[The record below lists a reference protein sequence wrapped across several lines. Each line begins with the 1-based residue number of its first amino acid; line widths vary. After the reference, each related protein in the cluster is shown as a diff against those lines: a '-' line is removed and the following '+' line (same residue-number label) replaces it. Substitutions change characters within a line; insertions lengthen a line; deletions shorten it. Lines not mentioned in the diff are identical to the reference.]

1 MNDKER
7 IYFLRKEIDLHNH
20 SYYVEDSPKISD
32 FEFDILLN
40 ELIQLE
46 EKHPELFDINS
57 PTQRV
62 GASLVDSFET
72 INHTYPM
79 LSLGNTY
86 SEDDLI
92 DFDNR
97 IRKLI
102 SSDFDYVCELKFDG
116 VSISLNYENGKL
128 INAITRGDGK
138 KGDNVISNVRTIKS
152 IPLQLTG
159 DFPQKFEIR
168 GEIFIPID
176 DFKKLNTERIK
187 HNLEPFSNPRNTA
200 SGSLKM
206 LDSSDV
212 AKRPLDCFLY
222 HIIGEDIPSDK
233 HYDNLLLAKNWG
245 FKISS
250 DIQKCNDISAVIK
263 YVNDWDKKRNNL
275 PFEIDGI
282 VIKVNNIMLQEKLGF
297 TAKSPRWAI
306 SYKFKALQAKTQL
319 KGITYQV
326 GRTGAITPVADLE
339 PVQLAGT
346 IVKRASLHN
355 EEQINKLGIQINDYV
370 FVEKGG
376 EIIPKIVSVSL
387 KDRDLF
393 NVPINFID
401 NCPECDSKLI
411 KLEDD
416 AKHYCIN
423 SVNCLPQI
431 KAKFEHFI
439 SKKAMNIEELGPKTI
454 DLFFDNNLIRD
465 ISDLYALNYEELLPF
480 KKDGK
485 KWSSNVIDGIQKSK
499 NIPFEK
505 VLFGLGIRYVGE
517 TVSLILCK
525 NLNNI
530 DNIISSS
537 FEELTNIDEIG
548 ERIADSV
555 ISFFKNSE
563 NLVLI
568 EKLKSFG
575 LNFNYVS
582 KASSNLLQNQNIV
595 ISGKFINY
603 SRAELKKIVEKHNG
617 KNLSSISKK
626 TTFVLAGENMGP
638 SKLKKANLLNIK
650 IIDINQFLEIISS

>member
-1 MNDKER
+1 MNDKDR
-7 IYFLRKEIDLHNH
+7 IYSLRKEIDYHNH
-20 SYYVEDSPKISD
+20 AYYVKDSPEISD
-32 FEFDILLN
+32 VDFDLLLN

-46 EKHPELFDINS
+46 EKFPEYFDINS

-62 GASLVDSFET
+62 GSSLVDGFET
-72 INHTYPM
+72 IDHKYPM

-97 IRKLI
+97 IKKLI
-102 SSDFDYVCELKFDG
+102 STDFDYVCELKYDG
-116 VSISLNYENGKL
+116 VSISLNYEDGKL
-128 INAITRGDGK
+128 ISAITRGDGK

-152 IPLQLTG
+152 IPLQLAG
-159 DFPQKFEIR
+159 DFPKKFEIR
-168 GEIFIPID
+168 GEIFISIK
-176 DFKKLNTERIK
+176 DFKRLNIEREK

-212 AKRPLDCFLY
+212 AKRPLDCYLY
-222 HIIGEDIPSDK
+222 HIIGENIPSDK
-233 HYDNLLLAKNWG
+233 HFENLLHAKKWG

-250 DIQKCNDISAVIK
+250 DTQTCKDISAVIK
-263 YVNDWDKKRNNL
+263 YVNEWDNKRNNL

-282 VIKVNNIMLQEKLGF
+282 VIKVNDIGIQEKLGF

-339 PVQLAGT
+339 PIQLAGT

-355 EEQINKLGIQINDYV
+355 EDQINKLGIQINDYV

-393 NVPINFID
+393 NIPINYIE

-411 KLEDD
+411 RHEDD
-416 AKHYCIN
+416 AKHYCVN
-423 SVNCLPQI
+423 SINCLPQI
-431 KAKFEHFI
+431 KGKFEHFI

-454 DLFFDNNLIRD
+454 DLLFDNNLIRS
-465 ISDLYALNYEELLPF
+465 ISDLYTITYEELLPF

-485 KWSSNVIDGIQKSK
+485 KWAANVIDGIQKSK
-499 NIPFEK
+499 QIPFEK

-525 NLNNI
+525 NLNHI

-548 ERIADSV
+548 ERIANSV
-555 ISFFKNSE
+555 INFFNNSE

-568 EKLKSFG
+568 EKLKSLG
-575 LNFNYVS
+575 LNFNYESNVS
-582 KASSNLLQNQNIV
+582 SDLLKGQNIV
-595 ISGKFINY
+595 ISGKFEQY
-603 SRAELKKIVEKHNG
+603 SRDELKKLVEKHNG

-626 TTFVLAGENMGP
+626 TTFVLAGENIGP
-638 SKLKKANLLNIK
+638 SKLKKANLLNIE
-650 IIDINQFLEIISS
+650 IININQFLDIINS

>member
-168 GEIFIPID
+168 GEIFIPIG

-233 HYDNLLLAKNWG
+233 HYENLLLAKNWG

-282 VIKVNNIMLQEKLGF
+282 VIKVNNILLQEKLGF

-431 KAKFEHFI
+431 KGKFEHFI

-454 DLFFDNNLIRD
+454 DLLFDNKLISD

>member
-411 KLEDD
+411 KLQDD

-431 KAKFEHFI
+431 KGKFEHFI

-454 DLFFDNNLIRD
+454 DLLFDNKLISD

-485 KWSSNVIDGIQKSK
+485 KWSSNVIDGIEKSK

-638 SKLKKANLLNIK
+638 SKLKKAELLNIK

>member
-454 DLFFDNNLIRD
+454 DLLFDNNLIRD

-638 SKLKKANLLNIK
+638 SKLKKANILNIK